1 MVMADTAR
9 KRIHRCRCR
18 VCRSRSDSELVVYH
32 RAINRVMAELD
43 ERSRRLFAGVLA
55 RQGGYGGIQQVVE
68 ITGLSR
74 ITIRRGLRESE
85 RGQAESSSRVRRR
98 GGGRRCVEKKLLVCG
113 SC

>member
-1 MVMADTAR
+1 MADKEQ

-18 VCRSRSDSELVVYH
+18 GCRSRSDAKLVGYH

-43 ERSRRLFAGVLA
+43 ERSRRLFAGILA
-55 RQGGYGGIQQVVE
+55 RQHGHGGVQQVAE

-74 ITIRRGLRESE
+74 VTIRRGLRESE
-85 RGQAESSSRVRRR
+85 RGQAVSSDRVRRS
-98 GGGRRCVEKKLLVCG
+98 GGGRKCVEKKLLVCG

>member
-1 MVMADTAR
+1 MADKEQ

-18 VCRSRSDSELVVYH
+18 GCRSRSDAKLVGYH

-43 ERSRRLFAGVLA
+43 ERSRRLFAGILA
-55 RQGGYGGIQQVVE
+55 RQHGHGGVQQVAE

-74 ITIRRGLRESE
+74 VTIRRGLRESE
-85 RGQAESSSRVRRR
+85 RGQAVSSDRVRRS
-98 GGGRRCVEKKLLVCG
+98 GGGRKCVEKKLLACG

>member
-1 MVMADTAR
+1 MAD

-18 VCRSRSDSELVVYH
+18 GCRSRSDADLVAYH

-43 ERSRRLFAGVLA
+43 ERSRRLFAGIVA
-55 RQGGYGGIQQVVE
+55 RQRGYGGVQQVVE

-74 ITIRRGLRESE
+74 MTIRRGLRESE
-85 RGQAESSSRVRRR
+85 RGQVSPSDRVRRP
-98 GGGRRCVEKKLLVCG
+98 GGGRKRVEKKRLACK